1 MTTAQHFWGL
11 LQRTVFDPASAVKD
25 VIALDLPRSTLWQA
39 LVLATILS
47 TFVVVALLGPQIDVP
62 IGPDV
67 EMVLTPFSYS
77 VLQAAG
83 LVLLIV
89 AIHFTGTAMGGVG
102 RIADTIAAVVW
113 FEIVSI
119 FFRLI
124 QLVALQMSE
133 GIAVIVGLASSVV
146 LLWALVNFVN
156 EIHQFN
162 SRLKAGGTLILGT
175 VGLLFGL
182 SFIMAIIG
190 AMTGLQLPSG
200 G

>member
-1 MTTAQHFWGL
+1 MTTAQNFWGL
-11 LQRTVFDPASAVKD
+11 LQRTVFDPAAAVKD

-39 LVLATILS
+39 
-47 TFVVVALLGPQIDVP
+47 
-62 IGPDV
+62 
-67 EMVLTPFSYS
+67 FSYS

-102 RIADTIAAVVW
+102 RMTDTIAAVVW

-146 LLWALVNFVN
+146 LLWALINFVN